1 LDLILIFL
9 ILKNITSNRLHK
21 QIENLICELL
31 LTYKSWKTTLV
42 MILSGIYLAFY
53 TYQSYVGNPVAAEL
67 YDLKLIV
74 NQIIDREQE
83 LEQSLKLKYE
93 FLRNLEHEAHTPI
106 TGITS
111 MGQVLFEKYKK
122 LTEEQRLKGLEEIA
136 KSSERLATLVNNL
149 IDLSKLSSMKYELN
163 KKKVNLSYLVYSSLD
178 ACTKMYLNGKELE
191 FVTNIE
197 DNITVTGD
205 KYYIKQT
212 LDNPII
218 NAISYPEDGPITV
231 NLKRDKDTVEFSN
244 QDEGIG
250 IPIEELIRIF
260 APFTF
265 SSKTRTPSS
274 GRYPPCFV

>member
-1 LDLILIFL
+1 MDLILIFL

>member
-1 LDLILIFL
+1 
-9 ILKNITSNRLHK
+9 
-21 QIENLICELL
+21 
-31 LTYKSWKTTLV
+31 

-67 YDLKLIV
+67 YDLKLKIIYVAFLISGFMVAFLNPKPEYQLLTEAKVDHLV

-122 LTEEQRLKGLEEIA
+122 LTEKQRLEGLEEIA

-149 IDLSKLSSMKYELN
+149 IDLSKLSSIKYELN

-205 KYYIKQT
+205 EYYIKQT

-231 NLKRDKDTVEFSN
+231 NLKRDKDTAEFSN

-260 APFTF
+260 APFSF